1 MTHLDFVKK
10 YDDILSND
18 MCHWLMNTF
27 EDNIGNC
34 IVNNNK
40 VYRFTEMNLNKFYPD
55 RIKPLIDATKLLFAM
70 YKREVGYDNYFPKQ
84 MALEEFRVKRY
95 NGDTDEQFGT
105 HVDIGDYASA
115 RRYLAFIYYLNDGY
129 EGGETTFIPDA
140 FIHPRKGSVVV
151 FPPFWQY
158 PHAGLPVTE
167 GTKYIMSTYLH
178 YT

>member
-10 YDDILSND
+10 YDDILPSD
-18 MCHWLMNTF
+18 TCHWLMNTF

-34 IVNNNK
+34 IINNNK
-40 VYRFTEMNLNKFYPD
+40 VYKFTELNINKYYPD
-55 RIKPLIDATKLLFAM
+55 RIQPLVDATRMLFAM
-70 YKREVGYDNYFPKQ
+70 YKRDVGYDNFFPKQ
-84 MALEEFRVKRY
+84 LALEEFRVKRY

-105 HVDIGDYASA
+105 HVDVGDYASA

-158 PHAGLPVTE
+158 PHAGLPVIT